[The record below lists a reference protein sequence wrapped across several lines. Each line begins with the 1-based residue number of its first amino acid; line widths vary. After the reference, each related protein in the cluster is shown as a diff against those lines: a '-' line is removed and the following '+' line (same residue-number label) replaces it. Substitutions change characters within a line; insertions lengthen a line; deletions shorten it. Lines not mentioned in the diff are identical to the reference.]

1 MNKIY
6 LLLIVLIS
14 FSATCQKIKLKGDYV
29 MVDDTKCMKFTS
41 KNLSSS
47 NTFYNLEDK
56 KMFYLDALTDD
67 SSDAHFKLQFVGSE
81 DVIRLNS
88 TSMNFRAGI
97 IKDLITE
104 EVLNPKNCEVNFE
117 KISEFKSRY
126 HIEPKPVNT
135 TVIVNQ
141 NQTAPATPRR
151 GINVGVGFGR

>member
-6 LLLIVLIS
+6 LFSAFLIS
-14 FSATCQKIKLKGDYV
+14 FCAFSQKVKLKGDFV
-29 MVDDTKCMKFTS
+29 MVDDGKCMKFTS
-41 KNLSSS
+41 KNLTAS
-47 NTFYNLEDK
+47 NTFYNLDDK
-56 KMFYLDALTDD
+56 KIFYLDALTDD
-67 SSDAHFKLQFVGSE
+67 SSDADFKLQFVGSE

-104 EVLNPKNCEVNFE
+104 EVLNPKTCEVNFD
-117 KISEFKSRY
+117 KIAEFKSRY

-141 NQTAPATPRR
+141 NQTAPAAPRR
-151 GINVGVGFGR
+151 GISIGVGIGR